1 MILASP
7 HITHFHILI
16 PSSKVVLFVSKRIIA
31 VICAVVTLF
40 LTVPVAHADYINTP
54 VGLWDNSLHRVVRG
68 LSVVGGDG
76 LASAILGQVSGSV
89 CGSSSDGYHHANSLQ
104 GCTTGTDDQGLYAN
118 ATCQYCNKS
127 FKVYSADLKTAYEK
141 KITELP
147 SNGYSSDNSLLWYPS
162 WDDLAYTQELQDNEG
177 NLIFK
182 APFSSWYTGSVIGFA
197 PGEYSISDTYF
208 SYTKGRDNRS
218 VDVHY
223 SSSDR
228 VRLRYPGSG
237 PMNFTAPVSGTY
249 FLQACPA
256 YVCSYQLSDGSGV
269 GRRAGSF
276 STASNGL
283 HVLEGKFVWAN
294 RVYEIMGSYCSVVS
308 GTMYFPV
315 FRVVLDI
322 LPDDPTPDYT
332 TIYNS
337 TTRMGN
343 IGGYYGTVNNDNSV
357 TQYTTQYIV
366 NEGDNTY
373 TNPVTGQ
380 SQPIL
385 DWSYNYDDRSY
396 TLNLEGGDTTN
407 VTYGD
412 EKVSIN
418 ETYIDGNGNTVTNK
432 YEVNYITNNGTG
444 SGGGGGGETDP
455 SPSPSP
461 STSPGGGGGSGS
473 GNNPGGS
480 GSGDGGG
487 NTNPLS
493 RVFQNYAA
501 NITQAYGTDGHG
513 GTDCVPSSGAADT
526 VTAHSEG
533 DVVWVQTGQENDQG
547 SSGDISYGNAVKIK
561 HSNGYYTL
569 YAHLA
574 TVEVA
579 QGDHVY
585 KGQALGMMGDTGNSY
600 GAHLHFE
607 VRDDTDTRQNSD
619 QYLNAD
625 LPGLEGG
632 GSTGK
637 KHWWEK
643 IGDLIGIGIGG
654 LVDIIAVAIDK
665 VMDSLINLL
674 EMLIERL
681 KTVVETILS
690 VLDYLPSLFGGFLDL
705 LGKLFPYLPEEITMI
720 LTFGV
725 IAVVAIWIIK
735 ALMGR

>member
-1 MILASP
+1 M
-7 HITHFHILI
+7 
-16 PSSKVVLFVSKRIIA
+16 SKRIIA
-31 VICAVVTLF
+31 VICVVVTLF
-40 LTVPVAHADYINTP
+40 LTVPSAHADYVNTS
-54 VGLWDNSLHRVVRG
+54 VGFWDNCLHRVVRG

-76 LASAILGQVSGSV
+76 LASAVLGQVSGSV
-89 CGSSSDGYHHANSLQ
+89 CATSSDGYHHAGSLQ

-127 FKVYSADLKTAYEK
+127 FKVYSADLKTSYEK
-141 KITELP
+141 KTAELP

-162 WDDLAYTQELQDNEG
+162 WDDLFCDYRGSLDDGSFIDMIKVSNV
-177 NLIFK
+177 N
-182 APFSSWYTGSVIGFA
+182 SSTSVRVRLDGTPVVDHRF
-197 PGEYSISDTYF
+197 TYC
-208 SYTKGRDNRS
+208 KGGDNRS
-218 VDVHY
+218 ISVFYH
-223 SSSDR
+223 
-228 VRLRYPGSG
+228 GSG
-237 PMNFTAPVSGTY
+237 SAAFNYATAGGFSFHAPIAGTY
-249 FLQACPA
+249 FLLESPA
-256 YVCSYQLSDGSGV
+256 YVYHYSLADGSGI
-269 GRRAGSF
+269 GRLGGHYSA
-276 STASNGL
+276 
-283 HVLEGKFVWAN
+283 
-294 RVYEIMGSYCSVVS
+294 VVS
-308 GTMYFPV
+308 GSHFVVDDKVTFSGPRESANVSVGSLEGTMYFPV
-315 FRVVLDI
+315 FRVVE
-322 LPDDPTPDYT
+322 DPLSGDSAPSYT

-366 NEGDNTY
+366 NEGDKTY

-380 SQPIL
+380 TQPIL
-385 DWSYNYDDRSY
+385 GWSYNYDDRSY
-396 TLNLEGGDTTN
+396 TLTLEGGDTTN

-418 ETYIDGNGNTVTNK
+418 ETHIDGNGNTVTNK

-444 SGGGGGGETDP
+444 SGGGDADP

-461 STSPGGGGGSGS
+461 STKPGGDGGGSGS
-473 GNNPGGS
+473 GNKPGGS
-480 GSGDGGG
+480 GSGS
-487 NTNPLS
+487 TNPLS
-493 RVFQNYAA
+493 RVFANYAA
-501 NITQAYGTDGHG
+501 SITQAYGTDGHG

-533 DVVWVQTGQENDQG
+533 DVVWVQTGQGNNQG
-547 SSGDISYGNAVKIK
+547 SSGDLSYGNAVKIK

-579 QGDHVY
+579 QGAHVY

-607 VRDDTDTRQNSD
+607 VRDDTDTRLNSD
-619 QYLNAD
+619 PYLNAD

-632 GSTGK
+632 GSTGE

-643 IGDLIGIGIGG
+643 IGDLIGIGVGG
-654 LVDIIAVAIDK
+654 LIDIIGAAIDK
-665 VMDSLINLL
+665 VLDSLINLL

-705 LGKLFPYLPEEITMI
+705 LGKLFPFLPEEITI
-720 LTFGV
+720 LLTFGV

-735 ALMGR
+735 AFKS

>member
-1 MILASP
+1 MC
-7 HITHFHILI
+7 
-16 PSSKVVLFVSKRIIA
+16 KRIIA
-31 VICAVVTLF
+31 VFCSFVTLF
-40 LTVPVAHADYINTP
+40 SAFSLPARADGGLVSFDVDAVGIGEWVLDKKTQNVNWLKHLIDTDVCPQSTSMNNHHNFKEQRTTVN
-54 VGLWDNSLHRVVRG
+54 GKL
-68 LSVVGGDG
+68 
-76 LASAILGQVSGSV
+76 
-89 CGSSSDGYHHANSLQ
+89 
-104 GCTTGTDDQGLYAN
+104 GLYYI
-118 ATCQYCNKS
+118 CEYCGKS
-127 FKVYSADLKTAYEK
+127 AGEVMNGSTNEDGTTTPGAYQNYVS
-141 KITELP
+141 TLP

-162 WDDLAYTQELQDNEG
+162 WDDLVPTKQTQDNDG
-177 NLIFK
+177 VITK
-182 APFSSWYTGSVIGFA
+182 KFSFYGLNSSYSSSSVDMPLDGTSVVVRKIT
-197 PGEYSISDTYF
+197 YS
-208 SYTKGRDNRS
+208 KGGDNRS
-218 VDVHY
+218 ISAFYH
-223 SSSDR
+223 SD
-228 VRLRYPGSG
+228 GSCSLTG
-237 PMNFTAPVSGTY
+237 ARSGGYTFHVPISGTY
-249 FLQACPA
+249 FQMASPA
-256 YVCSYQLSDGSGV
+256 YVIHYSKADGSGIGRV
-269 GRRAGSF
+269 GGSF
-276 STASNGL
+276 SAAS
-283 HVLEGKFVWAN
+283 
-294 RVYEIMGSYCSVVS
+294 S
-308 GTMYFPV
+308 GTHLVAKGVCRVTEASESISVSAGYLQGSMYFPIY
-315 FRVVLDI
+315 RVVADI
-322 LPDDPTPDYT
+322 LPDEPAPDYT
-332 TIYNS
+332 TTYNS

-366 NEGDNTY
+366 NESNNIY

-396 TLNLEGGDTTN
+396 TLTLEGGDTTN

-418 ETYIDGNGNTVTNK
+418 ETHIDGNGNTVTNK

-444 SGGGGGGETDP
+444 SGDGDTDP

-461 STSPGGGGGSGS
+461 STKPGGDGGGSGS

-480 GSGDGGG
+480 GSGSGS
-487 NTNPLS
+487 TNPLS
-493 RVFQNYAA
+493 RVFKNYAA

-513 GTDCVPSSGAADT
+513 GTDCVPTSGAADT

-533 DVVWVQTGQENDQG
+533 DVVWVQTGQENNQG
-547 SSGDISYGNAVKIK
+547 SEGDISYGNAVKVK

-574 TVEVA
+574 TVEVS
-579 QGDHVY
+579 QGSHVY

-607 VRDDTDTRQNSD
+607 VRDDADARLNSD
-619 QYLNAD
+619 PYLNAD

-632 GSTGK
+632 GATGEK

-643 IGDLIGIGIGG
+643 IGDVIGIGISG
-654 LVDIIAVAIDK
+654 LVDIIAIAIDK
-665 VMDSLINLL
+665 VMDSLISLL

-705 LGKLFPYLPEEITMI
+705 LGLLFPFLPEEITTL

-735 ALMGR
+735 AFLGR